1 MNFAVSDLA
10 THLAIRSSDALQR
23 MQILTQQSLQPEAT
37 GTKGLMKPRSCA
49 GAVAT
54 VWTQGDCAQYG
65 KPRGILAQAGHR
77 LGTTTCPSAAEAL
90 VAAANEWSRQN
101 RPEGVRARHLNQRNK
116 NNLDRPV
123 TTANHRRGDR
133 VSTSTS
139 NGAPAFDAGLPRRP
153 APFPQVLLSREEQS
167 CPPHRPLWPST

>member
-77 LGTTTCPSAAEAL
+77 LATTACASVADAL
-90 VAAANEWSRQN
+90 VAQPMSGQCQN
-101 RPEGVRARHLNQRNK
+101 RPECVRARVLNQ
-116 NNLDRPV
+116 P
-123 TTANHRRGDR
+123 
-133 VSTSTS
+133 
-139 NGAPAFDAGLPRRP
+139 
-153 APFPQVLLSREEQS
+153 
-167 CPPHRPLWPST
+167 